1 MTAFTAGFPATC
13 HRSLLTVSTAAI
25 IASLATPG
33 WADEA
38 PTPTAPAAEE
48 DAIVVT
54 GQRTAELRALQIK
67 ERSIQVEE
75 TLVADDVGKL
85 PDQNVAE
92 AVKRLP
98 GLSVAND
105 QGEGRY
111 VIIRGVNPNLVN
123 VTVNGQTQPSPEP
136 EGRQVKL
143 DDLPSAMIQSV
154 TVTKSLT
161 PDQDANAIGGSVN
174 INTLSAFDRT
184 QDFFFAGRGEVGR
197 YDMNG
202 KHPWSIDGQVGGK
215 FGANHEF
222 GIVISGNYSKRPI
235 ESENFQGG
243 GAFDASGRPD
253 QYGLRDYNL
262 ERERTGIV
270 VNLDYHAS
278 DAVKLYLRGTYS
290 KFTDHEFRDQ
300 NRVDSLAYSSTTS
313 GTFTGRPSVLI
324 RLRNEDDNTKSISGG
339 GTFKT
344 GNGGQLDISGAYA
357 SAIKNDPL
365 RSEFNFRGNTTSRTT
380 SAGAVNP
387 TGRNITGT
395 FDLSTSPYLFSAPFA
410 TDYALNSVNYDKR
423 HAQEDLWQVRADY
436 SMPVNFGDDSTI
448 KVGVKYLNRHKV
460 NDRNILAYTGSAGFT
475 LAGSG
480 AAYTGDTNFYDGM
493 YTFGPRID
501 YDKAQAFAVAN
512 PGLLGTN
519 VSSTVGN
526 SLANDYDVHE
536 KIWAGYIMGTFT
548 WGQFTLVPGV
558 RVEHTHDDT
567 AAKQFKIGS
576 TLANSS
582 STTQAF
588 NVFGKKEYT
597 NVTPGVNLKFEPSD
611 HLIIRAAVTTS
622 IGRPNYADLAPFV
635 SVDTTASPNAV
646 LLGNPALK
654 PYKAWNLD
662 GSIEYYLPNKGVISV
677 GAFYKH
683 LDDPIYGVNTTAGA
697 NAFPGQS
704 TATASVTQPTNA
716 NQAEIYGVEF
726 NLIYQFDF
734 LPAPL
739 DGFGV
744 SANLTLIDGHGEG
757 LSTRA
762 GQFPLFFQSKT
773 VGNAQLTYEK
783 YGITARLAY
792 AYRSKYLDALGA
804 DTVVGG
810 AITVPGSARDQY
822 TDTNGQLDARIGYEV
837 IPGAEIYVE
846 GTNLTDAPWR
856 RFMGVKTQLLERER
870 YDASYR
876 VGLQLKF

>member
-1 MTAFTAGFPATC
+1 MKTTTTGKPAAFRILLSASVAAMAMSLSLPAWAEE
-13 HRSLLTVSTAAI
+13 AA
-25 IASLATPG
+25 
-33 WADEA
+33 ADEA
-38 PTPTAPAAEE
+38 AASDAVPTAPDAEP

-54 GQRTAELRALQIK
+54 GQRTAELRALQVK
-67 ERSIQVEE
+67 ERSNQVQE

-123 VTVNGQTQPSPEP
+123 VTVNGQTQPAPEP

-143 DDLPSAMIQSV
+143 DDIPSAMIAAV

-161 PDQDANAIGGSVN
+161 PDQDANAIGGSVD
-174 INTLSAFDRT
+174 IRTLSAFDRT
-184 QDFFFAGRGEVGR
+184 QDFFFAGRGEYGR
-197 YDMNG
+197 YDMNH
-202 KHPWSIDGQVGGK
+202 KNPWSVDGQAGAK

-222 GIVISGNYSKRPI
+222 GIVVSGNYSKRPI

-243 GAFDASGRPD
+243 GAFDSSGRPD

-262 ERERTGIV
+262 VRERTGVV
-270 VNLDYHAS
+270 VNLDYRPT
-278 DAVKLYLRGTYS
+278 DDIKLYLRGTYS

-300 NRVDSLAYSSTTS
+300 NRVDSLVYTGTTS

-339 GTFKT
+339 GTFKL
-344 GNGGQLDISGAYA
+344 GGSQLDISGAWA
-357 SAIKNDPL
+357 RAIKDDPL
-365 RSEFNFRGNTTSRTT
+365 RSEFNFRGNTTAR
-380 SAGAVNP
+380 VNP
-387 TGRNITGT
+387 VTGVANPAGRNITGT
-395 FDLSTSPYLFSAPFA
+395 YDLTQSPYLFTDTFA

-436 SMPVNFGDDSTI
+436 SIPLGDSDSSI
-448 KVGVKYLNRHKV
+448 KIGGKYLNRHKI
-460 NDRNILAYTGSAGFT
+460 NDRNITAFTGSSGFT

-480 AAYTGDTNFYDGM
+480 AAYVGDTSFYDGM

-501 YDKAQAFAVAN
+501 YGKAQAFAVAN
-512 PGLLGTN
+512 PGLLATN

-536 KIWAGYIMGTFT
+536 KIWAGYIMATIVAGPLTI
-548 WGQFTLVPGV
+548 VPGV
-558 RVEHTHDDT
+558 RVEHTDDST
-567 AAKQFKIGS
+567 AAKTFRIGT

-582 STTQAF
+582 STTLAF
-588 NVFGKKEYT
+588 NTFGKKDYT
-597 NVTPGVNLKFEPSD
+597 NVTPGVNFKYEISE
-611 HLIIRAAVTTS
+611 HLLARAAVTTS

-635 SVDTTASPNAV
+635 SVDTTASPVAV
-646 LLGNPALK
+646 LLGNPDLK
-654 PYKAWNLD
+654 PYKARNLD
-662 GSIEYYLPNKGVISV
+662 AALEYYLPNKGVISV
-677 GAFYKH
+677 GVFYKH
-683 LDDPIYGVNTTAGA
+683 LENPIYSVGTTRLGQTFAGQT
-697 NAFPGQS
+697 F
-704 TATASVTQPTNA
+704 ATALVTQPTNV
-716 NQAEIYGVEF
+716 NQAKIRGVEF

-734 LPAPL
+734 LPAPF
-739 DGFGV
+739 DGLGV
-744 SANLTLIDGHGEG
+744 SANLTLVGGHGEG
-757 LSTRA
+757 LSSRV
-762 GQFPLFFQSKT
+762 GDFPLFFQSKR

-792 AYRSKYLDALGA
+792 AYRSKYLDTLGA
-804 DTVVGG
+804 D
-810 AITVPGSARDQY
+810 AAHDQY
-822 TDTNGQLDARIGYEV
+822 TDNNGQLDARIGYEV

-856 RFMGVKTQLLERER
+856 RFMGVKSQLLERER
-870 YDASYR
+870 YDTSYR
-876 VGLQLKF
+876 VGLQVKF